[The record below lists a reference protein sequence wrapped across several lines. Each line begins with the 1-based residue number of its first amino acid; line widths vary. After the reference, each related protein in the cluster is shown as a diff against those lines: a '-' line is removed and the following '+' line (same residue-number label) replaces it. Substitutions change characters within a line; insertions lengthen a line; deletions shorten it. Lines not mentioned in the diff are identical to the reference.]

1 MKRYLILW
9 IIIFYFLP
17 KLQAEDFSSFKVKI
31 EEPHEIV
38 LLNHGLSSLE
48 ERLEMIENAQTSI
61 DVEYFIF
68 NLDQSGRMF
77 TQALVEKAKQGV
89 KVRMLLDYFMVKNKF
104 TPFFAHEM
112 AKYGIEV
119 KYYNVTSLLN
129 IFKGQY
135 RNHRKLLIVDGNE
148 VITGGRNIGDEYFDL
163 SDKFNFLDRDIKIR
177 GSIVTHIQ
185 DTFNKVWDSKQ
196 TRILKRQKEPAQND
210 PSYSNSNKGAFGYDH
225 DKFRQD
231 LSNWKRKV
239 IDAIEFLTKKDNRFV
254 DEDLRAKAK
263 SILAR
268 EYHGICNKMSF
279 NSEYPLV
286 GKASR
291 KERVIKHD
299 ISERIKN
306 AKEKILFDSP
316 YFIVDDESQSALKE
330 ALDNQ
335 TQVVLLTNSLHSTD
349 AIYVYA
355 AFDNLIKKW
364 INAGLQTYVYKGN
377 SLSSYEYVSP
387 SIANSRFGLHAKSF
401 VFDNKD
407 VIIGTFNFD
416 PRSANFNTELTVGCE
431 DSPEL
436 AYEVTQDIENRI
448 QNSFFLDS
456 SKTVDDVEFYKI
468 GFFKRLEY
476 LFIKIPANFLEYL
489 L

>member
-17 KLQAEDFSSFKVKI
+17 KLQAEDFTSFKVRI
-31 EEPHEIV
+31 EEPHDII
-38 LLNHGLSSLE
+38 LLNNGLSAFE
-48 ERLEMIENAQTSI
+48 ERLQMIENAQTSI
-61 DVEYFIF
+61 DVEYFIY

-77 TQALVEKAKQGV
+77 TQALVEKANQGV

-112 AKYGIEV
+112 AKHGIEV
-119 KYYNVTSLLN
+119 KYYNATSILN
-129 IFKGQY
+129 IFKGHY
-135 RNHRKLLIVDGNE
+135 RNHRKLLIVDGKE

-163 SDKFNFLDRDIKIR
+163 SSRFNFLDRDIKVS
-177 GSIVTHIQ
+177 GPIVTHIQ
-185 DTFNKVWDSKQ
+185 NTFNQVWESKQ
-196 TRILKRQKEPAQND
+196 TSILKRQREPSIND
-210 PSYSNSNKGAFGYDH
+210 SAYSNNQGSFSRDTERFKN
-225 DKFRQD
+225 D

-239 IDAIEFLTKKDNRFV
+239 YEAVEFLKRKNDKFV
-254 DEDLRAKAK
+254 DDDIRVKART
-263 SILAR
+263 LLER
-268 EYHGICNKMSF
+268 EYHGTCNVMTF
-279 NSEYPLV
+279 NSEYPKV
-286 GKASR
+286 GKEGR

-306 AKEKILFDSP
+306 AKEKIIFDTP
-316 YFIVDDESQSALKE
+316 YFIVDDESQNALKE
-330 ALDNQ
+330 ALNNN
-335 TQVVLLTNSLHSTD
+335 TQIELLTNSLYSTD

-355 AFDNLIKKW
+355 AFDGLIKKW
-364 INAGLQTYVYKGN
+364 INAGLKAYVYKGTN
-377 SLSSYEYVSP
+377 LSSYEYASP
-387 SIANSRFGLHAKSF
+387 EVANSRFGVHAKSF

-407 VIIGTFNFD
+407 IIIGTFNFD
-416 PRSANFNTELTVGCE
+416 PRSANYNTELTVGCE
-431 DSPEL
+431 DNPEL
-436 AYEVTQDIENRI
+436 AREVTNDIEARI

-476 LFIKIPANFLEYL
+476 LFMKIPANFLEYL

>member
-1 MKRYLILW
+1 
-9 IIIFYFLP
+9 
-17 KLQAEDFSSFKVKI
+17 
-31 EEPHEIV
+31 
-38 LLNHGLSSLE
+38 
-48 ERLEMIENAQTSI
+48 
-61 DVEYFIF
+61 
-68 NLDQSGRMF
+68 
-77 TQALVEKAKQGV
+77 
-89 KVRMLLDYFMVKNKF
+89 MLLDYFMVKNKF

-355 AFDNLIKKW
+355 AFDNLIKNHFPHIEK
-364 INAGLQTYVYKGN
+364 N
-377 SLSSYEYVSP
+377 SDGY
-387 SIANSRFGLHAKSF
+387 
-401 VFDNKD
+401 
-407 VIIGTFNFD
+407 
-416 PRSANFNTELTVGCE
+416 
-431 DSPEL
+431 
-436 AYEVTQDIENRI
+436 
-448 QNSFFLDS
+448 
-456 SKTVDDVEFYKI
+456 
-468 GFFKRLEY
+468 KRLY
-476 LFIKIPANFLEYL
+476 K
-489 L
+489 

>member
-89 KVRMLLDYFMVKNKF
+89 KVRMLLDYYMVKNKF

-135 RNHRKLLIVDGNE
+135 RNHRKLLVVDGKE
-148 VITGGRNIGDEYFDL
+148 AITGGRNIGDEYFDL
-163 SDKFNFLDRDIKIR
+163 SDKFNFLDRDIKIS

-185 DTFNKVWDSKQ
+185 DTFNKVWESKQ
-196 TRILKRQKEPAQND
+196 TSILKRQKEPSRND
-210 PSYSNSNKGAFGYDH
+210 PAYTNSNKGGMGYDQ

-239 IDAIEFLTKKDNRFV
+239 LDAIDFLSKKNNQLFD
-254 DEDLRAKAK
+254 DELRSKAK

-268 EYHGICNKMSF
+268 EYHGTCNKMTF

-291 KERVIKHD
+291 KDRVIKHD
-299 ISERIKN
+299 ISDRIRN

-330 ALDNQ
+330 ALDNK

-349 AIYVYA
+349 AVYVYA
-355 AFDNLIKKW
+355 AFDSLIKDW
-364 INAGLQTYVYKGN
+364 ISAGLQAYVYKGS
-377 SLSSYEYVSP
+377 SLSVYDYASD
-387 SIANSRFGLHAKSF
+387 SIAKSRFGVHAKSF

-416 PRSANFNTELTVGCE
+416 PRSANYNTELTVGCE
-431 DSPEL
+431 DNPEL
-436 AYEVTQDIENRI
+436 AHEITTDIENRI
-448 QNSFFLDS
+448 QNSFYLDS
-456 SKTVDDVEFYKI
+456 SKTVDDVEYYKV